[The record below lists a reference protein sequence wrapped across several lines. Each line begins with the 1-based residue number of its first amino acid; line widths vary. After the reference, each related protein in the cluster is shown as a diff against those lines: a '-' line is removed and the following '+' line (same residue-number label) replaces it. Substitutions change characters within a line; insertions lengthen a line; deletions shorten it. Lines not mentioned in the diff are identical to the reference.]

1 MTLGRRRLAIA
12 WVLVATMLVAGCA
25 AVTREAH
32 PTTLANTAWRAV
44 SVNGLA
50 PVAGSEPTAKFSI
63 ADVSGSGGCNDWF
76 SPYTYDPSTGQV
88 RLEQVAMTARACAN
102 PALEP
107 VERGFSDV
115 LVTVTT
121 ASIDPDG
128 RLVLS
133 GSGGEIVFAV
143 DGVGG

>member
-1 MTLGRRRLAIA
+1 MTLGRRALAIA
-12 WVLVATMLVAGCA
+12 WVLVATILVVGCA

-50 PVAGSEPTAKFSI
+50 PVGGSEPTAMFAI
-63 ADVSGSGGCNDWF
+63 DQANGSGGCNDWF
-76 SPYTYDPSTGQV
+76 SPYTYDPATGQI

-102 PALEP
+102 PALAP
-107 VERGFSDV
+107 VERAFSDV